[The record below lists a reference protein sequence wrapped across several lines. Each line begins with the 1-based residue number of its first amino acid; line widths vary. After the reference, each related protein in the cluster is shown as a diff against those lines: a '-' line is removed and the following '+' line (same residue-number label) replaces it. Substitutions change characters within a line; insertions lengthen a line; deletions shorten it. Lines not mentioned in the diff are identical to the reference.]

1 MGYGAVENST
11 FLFVAACVMV
21 MVGFAAAV
29 SQVGIFLKYRRLR
42 RLARFG
48 VETEALAKSQEY
60 AGSGNYRV
68 SYEISVDGTDSK
80 VDSKVEFDDIRRGE
94 IVLGSVV
101 AVVYDRGNPRRGK
114 TGSLKDIDYRAEKIA
129 VFCFGYS
136 GLVVFVAGVVLPQ
149 MV

>member
-1 MGYGAVENST
+1 MNWYGAVENST
-11 FLFVAACVMV
+11 FLFVVACIMV

-29 SQVGIFLKYRRLR
+29 SQAGIFLEYRRLR

-60 AGSGNYRV
+60 ADSGNYRV
-68 SYEISVDGTDSK
+68 SYEISVDGA
-80 VDSKVEFDDIRRGE
+80 DSKVEFGEIQRGE
-94 IVLGSVV
+94 VVLGPVV

-114 TGSLKDIDYRAEKIA
+114 TGFLRDIDYRAERLA
-129 VFCFGYS
+129 VFCLGYG
-136 GLVVFVAGVVLPQ
+136 GLVFFVAGVVLLV